1 MNFLRALISFV
12 TIFICANDIV
22 AQIDSI
28 FPCPTDQRMIT
39 QVGQLRGT
47 TWTLKIL
54 LVEFQDVHHKTPGYT
69 YNNWNN
75 LFFSSDIYV
84 TPNMYSP
91 DGQQV
96 FGSMKDYYSIMSD
109 GQFTLNGYVVNQD
122 ANGDQVPDWLTLPLT
137 KAYYDQGCLG
147 CWSNFLNAAFT
158 AANNAGLDISTNSTT
173 KLAIIYA
180 GHTYRGGGL
189 NPQANGLG
197 GTYYINGELFAAGTP
212 YRSERADAKFSE
224 IGINVHE
231 FGHLVGEYDLYSNG
245 FNDVMNAGNYLGPN
259 LRGACPAPF
268 NPQTRYAKGWI
279 GVQPITTNVT
289 YQSDYSL
296 MDPEVFKIQ
305 KTNDPNYYW
314 LIETRRFDQSMTIG
328 STTCYDY
335 NYYIY
340 RTFFPN
346 PPAKGVFAWRVVNNG
361 SATLLEAD
369 GKIWT
374 LYPPISMGTP
384 FPGKGNVKVLSP
396 WSDTRTSPAWVPNT
410 KPSTNVGMEI
420 VNQGAGWYLIDL
432 YYTNPQNASPSKPQN
447 LLVTVS
453 ANYHPYLSWTAN
465 TEPDLN
471 SYVVDKYVTSPPGWQ
486 YLTTRS
492 SSQNYYED
500 PNETICVPPPGQ
512 QCASGHWIRYRV
524 KAVDNTQK
532 VSVPSDSVMQMVS
545 GGAPD
550 KISVDPPISEKP
562 TEYSLMQNYPN
573 PFNPTTTISYSIPEN
588 GLVTLK
594 VYDIL
599 GTEVAELV
607 NEVKETGNYSVTF
620 NASELPSGIYF
631 YALTSGNF
639 KATKKLILL
648 K

>member
-1 MNFLRALISFV
+1 MNYLRVLISLFL
-12 TIFICANDIV
+12 IFICANNIT

-28 FPCPTDQRMIT
+28 FQCPTDQRMIT
-39 QVGQLRGT
+39 QVEQLSGVS
-47 TWTLKIL
+47 WTLKIL

-75 LFFSSDIYV
+75 LFFSTGIYV
-84 TPNMYSP
+84 SPNMYSP

-109 GQFTLNGYVVNQD
+109 GQFTINGYVINQD

-137 KAYYDQGCLG
+137 KSYYDNQN
-147 CWSNFLNAAFT
+147 WSVFVSAAFT

-180 GHTYRGGGL
+180 GHTYRGAGSGL
-189 NPQANGLG
+189 NPRANGIG
-197 GTYYINGELFAAGTP
+197 GTYYINGELFAVGSP

-245 FNDVMNAGNYLGPN
+245 FFDVMNAGCYTGPN
-259 LRGACPAPF
+259 QRAACPMPF
-268 NPQTRYAKGWI
+268 NPQTRYKKGWI
-279 GVQPITTNVT
+279 SFDPITTNYT
-289 YQSDYSL
+289 YQSDYNL
-296 MDPEVFKIQ
+296 RDPEVFKIQ

-314 LIETRRFDQSMTIG
+314 LIETRRFNQTMVVG
-328 STTCYDY
+328 STTCNDY
-335 NYYIY
+335 NYYLF
-340 RTFFPN
+340 RNFFANSPN
-346 PPAKGVFAWRVVNNG
+346 QGVLVWKVVSNG
-361 SATLLEAD
+361 SGTLLRAD
-369 GKIWT
+369 GKDW
-374 LYPPISMGTP
+374 LSYPWLSLGTP
-384 FPGKGNVKVLSP
+384 FPGSGNAKVLSP
-396 WSDTRTSPAWVPNT
+396 WSDTRTSPTWVPNT
-410 KPSTNVGMEI
+410 KPSVNVGMEI
-420 VNQGAGWYLIDL
+420 INQGTGWYLIDL
-432 YYTNPQNASPSKPQN
+432 YATNPENASPSKPQN
-447 LLVTVS
+447 LTVTVS
-453 ANYHPYLSWTAN
+453 ANLHPYLSWTAN
-465 TEPDLN
+465 QEPDLN
-471 SYVVDKYVTSPPGWQ
+471 GYVVDKYVTFPPGWQ

-500 PNETICVPPPGQ
+500 LTETICPPGQ
-512 QCASGHWIRYRV
+512 QCQTGHWVRYRV

-532 VSVPSDSVMQMVS
+532 VSVPSDSVMQMVL
-545 GGAPD
+545 GGYPD
-550 KISVDPPISEKP
+550 KISVDSPNSEKP

-573 PFNPTTTISYSIPEN
+573 PFNPTTTISYSVPKN

-599 GTEVAELV
+599 GKEVAELV
-607 NEVKETGNYSVTF
+607 NETKETGNYSVTF

-631 YALTSGNF
+631 YTLTSGNF
-639 KATKKLILL
+639 MATKKLILL